1 MEFFFQNIFHINEI
15 TNGPASSAGTAW
27 KKGRIMLAFIQKANN
42 LIWGLPLLIILMGTH
57 LYFTCKLRMPQRK
70 ILYAIRLSLGM
81 EDTGDNH
88 NLSPFSALATTLA
101 ATLGTGN
108 IIGVSTAVAL
118 GGAGAVFWC
127 WITGILG
134 MATAYAEC
142 YLSVLFRSRGKDG
155 AYVGGPMYVL
165 KNGLHNKSLGS
176 FYALCTLIAAFG
188 AGCAT
193 QANSATQA
201 ASFSFHLS
209 PHIVGILLAVVTG
222 TVILGGVKAIGSLCE
237 RIVPAISFIY
247 LFGCFLLLC
256 LYYRQLP
263 EACLLIVRDASS
275 VAGGFIG
282 STIQMSLRYG
292 IARGLFTNEAG
303 IGTSAIAAAASD
315 VSDPKHQA
323 YVSMTAVFWD
333 TVVMCLVTGIVIV
346 ANMLYDPASIQ
357 GIPST
362 GLTSAAFAH
371 LPYVGDAFLTVSLIA
386 FAVTTLIGWSYFG
399 EKATEYL
406 VGNKGIPYYKLL
418 YILMI
423 YLGAI
428 IPMNLVWECTD
439 LINGFMAIP
448 NILAL
453 FCLRRYVKS

>member
-1 MEFFFQNIFHINEI
+1 
-15 TNGPASSAGTAW
+15 
-27 KKGRIMLAFIQKANN
+27 MLQIIQEANDF
-42 LIWGLPLLIILMGTH
+42 IWGFPLLIVLMGTH
-57 LYFTCKLRMPQRK
+57 LYFTCKLHMPQRR
-70 ILYAIRLSLGM
+70 IFHAIRLSLGM
-81 EDTGDNH
+81 EDTGDN

-118 GGAGAVFWC
+118 GGPGAVFWC

-142 YLSVLFRSRGKDG
+142 YLSVLFRSRRKDG
-155 AYVGGPMYVL
+155 TYVGGPMYVL
-165 KNGLHNKSLGS
+165 RNGLHNKLLGAA
-176 FYALCTLIAAFG
+176 YALCTLIAAFG
-188 AGCAT
+188 AGCTT
-193 QANSATQA
+193 QANSAAQA
-201 ASFSFHLS
+201 VSQSFSLS
-209 PHIVGILLAVVTG
+209 PHLIGILLAAVTG
-222 TVILGGVKAIGSLCE
+222 TVILGGVKAIGNLCE
-237 RIVPAISFIY
+237 RIIPAIGFIY
-247 LFGCFLLLC
+247 LLGCFLLLA
-256 LYYRQLP
+256 LYHEQVID
-263 EACLLIVRDASS
+263 ACLFILENAFSVSS
-275 VAGGFIG
+275 VAGGFAG
-282 STIQMSLRYG
+282 SAIQQSLRYG

-303 IGTSAIAAAASD
+303 IGTSAIAAAASGTD
-315 VSDPKHQA
+315 DPKRQA

-346 ANMLYDPASIQ
+346 ANMLYDPASVQ
-357 GIPST
+357 GVPAT
-362 GLTSAAFAH
+362 GLTAAAFSH
-371 LPYVGDAFLTVSLIA
+371 LPYVGDAFLTVSLTS

-439 LINGFMAIP
+439 LINGLMAIP

-453 FCLRRYVKS
+453 FLLRRYIRP